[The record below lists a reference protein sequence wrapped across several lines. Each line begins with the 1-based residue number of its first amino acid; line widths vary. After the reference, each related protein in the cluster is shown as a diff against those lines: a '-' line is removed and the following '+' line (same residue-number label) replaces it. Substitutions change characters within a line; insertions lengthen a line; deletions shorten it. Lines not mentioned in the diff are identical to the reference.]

1 MIGIL
6 WVDQIEDYQD
16 ELVRIED
23 DLHFETD
30 ERILKSLKERRDEIA
45 TILENDKEDRKFYFN
60 Y

>member
-1 MIGIL
+1 ML

-23 DLHFETD
+23 DLHFVTNEKII
-30 ERILKSLKERRDEIA
+30 RALRERRDEIA

>member
-1 MIGIL
+1 ML

-23 DLHFETD
+23 DLHFETN
-30 ERILKSLKERRDEIA
+30 EKIIRALVERRNEII
-45 TILENDKEDRKFYFN
+45 TILENDKEDRRFYFN

>member
-1 MIGIL
+1 MLG
-6 WVDQIEDYQD
+6 VDQIEDYQD

-23 DLHFETD
+23 DLHFETN
-30 ERILKSLKERRDEIA
+30 EKIIRALRERRDEIA

>member
-1 MIGIL
+1 ML

-16 ELVRIED
+16 ELVRIDD
-23 DLHFETD
+23 DLHFETN
-30 ERILKSLKERRDEIA
+30 EKIIRALRERRDEIA

>member
-1 MIGIL
+1 ML

-23 DLHFETD
+23 DLHFETN
-30 ERILKSLKERRDEIA
+30 EKIIRALRERRDEIA

>member
-1 MIGIL
+1 ML

-23 DLHFETD
+23 DLHFETN
-30 ERILKSLKERRDEIA
+30 EKIIRALVERRNEII